1 MFGKFG
7 TVEILLILAVA
18 LLIFGPTKL
27 PKLSSMEPQ
36 PVAAPQFIRSIT
48 LSHVVLGMYSYTFDA
63 QPNRY
68 PVTGMLGSVP
78 AYIRIAFP

>member
-27 PKLSSMEPQ
+27 GKAIGQTIGNFKRSS
-36 PVAAPQFIRSIT
+36 AAAEKAEEKHDSKE
-48 LSHVVLGMYSYTFDA
+48 S
-63 QPNRY
+63 
-68 PVTGMLGSVP
+68 
-78 AYIRIAFP
+78 

>member
-27 PKLSSMEPQ
+27 PKLGQ
-36 PVAAPQFIRSIT
+36 GHWADHWK
-48 LSHVVLGMYSYTFDA
+48 L
-63 QPNRY
+63 
-68 PVTGMLGSVP
+68 
-78 AYIRIAFP
+78 

>member
-27 PKLSSMEPQ
+27 PKLGKAIGQTIGNFKRSSAEK
-36 PVAAPQFIRSIT
+36 AEEKHDSKE
-48 LSHVVLGMYSYTFDA
+48 S
-63 QPNRY
+63 
-68 PVTGMLGSVP
+68 
-78 AYIRIAFP
+78 